1 MQYTMEQW
9 DNLLANSVAKIKE
22 LSKLKGGEYAGNH
35 DRLANFRDEAKALDL
50 PMETIWCIYVN
61 KHWCAV
67 KQYVKD
73 LQHGTTRP
81 RMESINGRLDDIIV
95 YSLLFKA
102 MIEEREGF
110 HQDALPPGDMQAEQ
124 HGLSLKGL
132 IESMDGCVRQ
142 EV

>member
-1 MQYTMEQW
+1 MQYTMKQW
-9 DNLLANSVAKIKE
+9 DNLLANSIAKINE
-22 LSKLKGGEYAGNH
+22 LVKLKGGEYAGDH

-81 RMESINGRLDDIIV
+81 RMESISGRLDDIIV

-102 MIEEREGF
+102 MIEERE
-110 HQDALPPGDMQAEQ
+110 AAAENDLVKIFPQ
-124 HGLSLKGL
+124 RF
-132 IESMDGCVRQ
+132 DGIDGHR
-142 EV
+142 

>member
-1 MQYTMEQW
+1 MMQYTMEQW
-9 DNLLANSVAKIKE
+9 DKLLASSIAKINE

-81 RMESINGRLDDIIV
+81 RMESISGRLDDIIV
-95 YSLLFKA
+95 YSILFKA

-110 HQDALPPGDMQAEQ
+110 HQDALPPGDPP
-124 HGLSLKGL
+124 KGL
-132 IESMDGCVRQ
+132 TESRMRLGALI
-142 EV
+142 

>member
-1 MQYTMEQW
+1 MPQYTMEQW
-9 DNLLANSVAKIKE
+9 NELLSKSIAQISK
-22 LSKLKGGEYAGNH
+22 LSKLKGGEYAGDV

-81 RMESINGRLDDIIV
+81 RMESISGRLDDIIV
-95 YSLLFKA
+95 YSILFKA
-102 MIEEREGF
+102 MIEERGGF
-110 HQDALPPGDMQAEQ
+110 HQYASRCQGTVPSTVMGVP
-124 HGLSLKGL
+124 
-132 IESMDGCVRQ
+132 SMDDLK
-142 EV
+142 